1 VRKLLAVWLLALAAA
16 QAYAF
21 VEVRRFFVFT
31 RDGQRLDWIA
41 LSGNSIG
48 EDRIDSVV
56 NSVLDALSVASV
68 LGATIVI
75 GFIALIRRRILLAVV
90 ATLLVAGANLTSQ
103 VLKRLTERPELGVD
117 VERLS
122 AGNSLPSGHTTL
134 AASIAIALVLVLPA
148 QVRAL
153 GALVG
158 ATYAAVAGVATM
170 SAGWHRPSDAVA
182 SLLIVGAWAAVAG
195 TVLVLFQRD
204 EGFADEQRAHRA
216 AVVILLLAAVAAFA
230 LAGVTLQWVSDVLT
244 IPPDDLGR
252 RRLLAAYA
260 GSASGIAGTAALVM
274 ALFLASVHQ
283 VVPRRGAPVPV
294 DA

>member
-1 VRKLLAVWLLALAAA
+1 
-16 QAYAF
+16 
-21 VEVRRFFVFT
+21 
-31 RDGQRLDWIA
+31 
-41 LSGNSIG
+41 
-48 EDRIDSVV
+48 
-56 NSVLDALSVASV
+56 
-68 LGATIVI
+68 
-75 GFIALIRRRILLAVV
+75 
-90 ATLLVAGANLTSQ
+90 
-103 VLKRLTERPELGVD
+103 
-117 VERLS
+117 
-122 AGNSLPSGHTTL
+122 
-134 AASIAIALVLVLPA
+134 
-148 QVRAL
+148 
-153 GALVG
+153 
-158 ATYAAVAGVATM
+158 M

-204 EGFADEQRAHRA
+204 EGFAGEQRAHRA
-216 AVVILLLAAVAAFA
+216 AVVILLLAAVVAFA

-260 GSASGIAGTAALVM
+260 GSAAGIAGTAALVM